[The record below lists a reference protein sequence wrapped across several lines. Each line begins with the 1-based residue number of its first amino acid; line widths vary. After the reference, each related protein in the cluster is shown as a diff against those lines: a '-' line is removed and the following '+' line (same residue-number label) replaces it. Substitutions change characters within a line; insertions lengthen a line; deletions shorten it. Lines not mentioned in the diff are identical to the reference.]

1 MRLTTP
7 LLLLRPQPEMMVQL
21 SHLMIARRQKR
32 HRLTSPLLNH
42 LRHRPPI
49 MLMLLLMAPGQ
60 RSPPARKAQRRDQQM
75 QPLLTQAMRC

>member
-32 HRLTSPLLNH
+32 HRLRSPLLNH

-49 MLMLLLMAPGQ
+49 MLMMLMAPGQ